1 MKKQKNYSVETLRG
15 VAIILVVMG
24 HVIGSGADGGMK
36 VAEDSGWRHLYF
48 TFAYLRMPLF
58 TVISGWVYA
67 LFPVT
72 IEKYWDFTIKKVR
85 RIILPMIFVGTAYFL
100 LQYIVPG
107 TNKTGVLSEIW
118 QIYVFPYTLYWYLP
132 SLFLVFVVVGVLDSY
147 RQLSDFNRWLF
158 FTVLAFVL
166 LLVRDMIIPETAPN
180 YFSYKGAVYLF
191 PFFLIGVGL
200 QRFNNVFSNRYLT
213 AVLMV
218 LFFAGLLIQQ
228 LGWYEIIQYNLDKK
242 SGMGLIIG
250 LSGTILLF
258 KLKWKIGWLI
268 YFGNFAYSIYLF
280 HSFGTAAGRIVLNR
294 FGITYDVLV
303 FFISLIVGMVL
314 PIIAEKV
321 FERFGLTRMLFL
333 GRSFKD
339 TRKKKPV
346 PLPVEK
352 LT

>member
-1 MKKQKNYSVETLRG
+1 MKKEKNYSVETLRG

-36 VAEDSGWRHLYF
+36 VADDSGWRHLYY

-72 IEKYWDFTIKKVR
+72 LDKYWDFTFKKVR
-85 RIILPMIFVGTAYFL
+85 RILLPMIFVGTAYFL

-118 QIYVFPYTLYWYLP
+118 RIYVYPYTLYWYLP
-132 SLFLVFVVVGVLDSY
+132 SLFLVFLVVGVLDSY
-147 RQLSDFNRWLF
+147 KQLNGVSKWLA
-158 FTVLAFVL
+158 FTVLAFL
-166 LLVRDMIIPETAPN
+166 LLTVRDLIIPEAAPN
-180 YFSYKGAVYLF
+180 YFSYKGAIYLF

-200 QRFNNVFSNRYLT
+200 QRFKDFFSNRYLT
-213 AVLMV
+213 GILMFI
-218 LFFAGLLIQQ
+218 LFAGIIIQQ
-228 LGWYEIIQYNLDKK
+228 LGWYDIIDYDLDKK
-242 SGMGLIIG
+242 SGIGRLIG

-258 KLKWKIGWLI
+258 KLRWKVGWLI

-280 HSFGTAAGRIVLNR
+280 HSFGTAAGRIILNR
-294 FGITYDVLV
+294 FGITFDVIV
-303 FFISLIVGMVL
+303 FFVSLALGMIL
-314 PIIAEKV
+314 PIVAEKV
-321 FERFGLTRMLFL
+321 FDRFGLTRVMFL
-333 GRSFKD
+333 GRSF
-339 TRKKKPV
+339 RNAVKKRPL

-352 LT
+352 